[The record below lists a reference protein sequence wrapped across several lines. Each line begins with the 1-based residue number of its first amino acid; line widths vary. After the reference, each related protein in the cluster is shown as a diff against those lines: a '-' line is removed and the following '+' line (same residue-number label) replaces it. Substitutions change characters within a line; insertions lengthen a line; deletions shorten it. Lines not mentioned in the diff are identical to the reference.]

1 MFFDRSVSD
10 QQRGWEWP
18 LWSPNR
24 NPLRVSNSRLYKT
37 MYLLYILKFCGKHF
51 GWFSSWLKAC
61 AGHGRKRWKIL
72 FGIWFLCWQLLLCLQ
87 PKKIESMAK
96 KTDLWK
102 RPSQVISNFKFF
114 ACLIRCSQHRYGVVS
129 EPNMT
134 FLWSFATNHYCFDHR
149 MVSESIVA
157 VCWKITPLLMSPRH
171 SQSFRGRYEGIHFRV
186 YSCETRYVKSFL

>member
-18 LWSPNR
+18 LWSPNW

-87 PKKIESMAK
+87 PKKMESMAK

-102 RPSQVISNFKFF
+102 RPSEVIISNFKFLHVWF
-114 ACLIRCSQHRYGVVS
+114 DVHNTVTELWASQIWLFCEASPQIIIALITGWFPSRSWPYA
-129 EPNMT
+129 E
-134 FLWSFATNHYCFDHR
+134 
-149 MVSESIVA
+149 
-157 VCWKITPLLMSPRH
+157 K
-171 SQSFRGRYEGIHFRV
+171 
-186 YSCETRYVKSFL
+186 